1 MVKFYE
7 ITNKVFIII
16 LLKQYLIFM
25 KIDKKTVERLAELSK
40 LEFSEKEKEGMVQDF
55 QKIVH
60 FVDKLKELDTEGVK
74 PLVYVNE
81 NVTNVLR
88 EDVPGE
94 LVSRENAL
102 KNAPVKDTNY
112 IKIPNVLK
120 IKKS

>member
-60 FVDKLKELDTEGVK
+60 FVDKLKELDTEGVR
-74 PLVYVNE
+74 PLVYINE
-81 NVTNVLR
+81 DVTNVLR

-94 LVSRENAL
+94 LVSREGAL

-120 IKKS
+120 IKKG

>member
-60 FVDKLKELDTEGVK
+60 FVDKLKELDTEGVR
-74 PLVYVNE
+74 PLVYINE
-81 NVTNVLR
+81 DVTNVLR
-88 EDVPGE
+88 EDSPGE
-94 LVSRENAL
+94 LLSREDAL
-102 KNAPVKDTNY
+102 KNAPVKDTHY

>member
-60 FVDKLKELDTEGVK
+60 FVDKLKELDTAGVR
-74 PLVYVNE
+74 PLVYINE
-81 NVTNVLR
+81 DVTNVLR

-94 LVSRENAL
+94 LVSREDAL

-120 IKKS
+120 IKKG

>member
-7 ITNKVFIII
+7 INNKVFIII

-88 EDVPGE
+88 EDSPGE
-94 LVSRENAL
+94 LVSREDAL

>member
-74 PLVYVNE
+74 PLVYINE

-88 EDVPGE
+88 EDSPGE
-94 LVSRENAL
+94 LVSREDAL

>member
-74 PLVYVNE
+74 PLVYINE

-88 EDVPGE
+88 EDSPGE
-94 LVSRENAL
+94 LVSREDAL

-120 IKKS
+120 VKKS

>member
-16 LLKQYLIFM
+16 ILKQYLIFM

-88 EDVPGE
+88 EDSPGE

>member
-1 MVKFYE
+1 M
-7 ITNKVFIII
+7 KV
-16 LLKQYLIFM
+16 
-25 KIDKKTVERLAELSK
+25 DKKTVERLAKLSK
-40 LEFSEKEKEGMVQDF
+40 LEFSEKEKEDMVKDF

-88 EDVPGE
+88 EDIPGDI
-94 LVSRENAL
+94 VSKEDAL
-102 KNAPVKDTNY
+102 KNAPIKDTNY

-120 IKKS
+120 GKKN

>member
-88 EDVPGE
+88 EDSPGE
-94 LVSRENAL
+94 LVSREDAL

>member
-60 FVDKLKELDTEGVK
+60 FVDKLKELDTEGVR
-74 PLVYVNE
+74 PLVYINE
-81 NVTNVLR
+81 HVTNVLR
-88 EDVPGE
+88 EDSPGE
-94 LVSRENAL
+94 LVSREDAL
-102 KNAPVKDTNY
+102 KNVPVKDTNY

-120 IKKS
+120 VKKS

>member
-40 LEFSEKEKEGMVQDF
+40 LEFSEKEKEGMLQDF

-88 EDVPGE
+88 EDSPGE
-94 LVSRENAL
+94 LVSREDAL